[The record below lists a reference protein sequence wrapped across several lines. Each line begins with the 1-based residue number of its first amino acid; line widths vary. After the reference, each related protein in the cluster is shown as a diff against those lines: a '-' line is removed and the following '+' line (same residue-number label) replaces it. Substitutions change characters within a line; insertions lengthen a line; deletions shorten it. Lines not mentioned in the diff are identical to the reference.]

1 MAYKSSNTKLTSKP
15 SINRP
20 SVSMKPSIDDNQLQ
34 VGFTPDLQNF
44 IYQNLFFQIPKFGDI
59 NSHQY
64 LVVEST
70 EYTNYI
76 ENQEQIDALL
86 EEITDLREEN
96 LQLNLDLQQ
105 VLGAQ
110 ESIDQLI
117 RQNPNETSSL
127 EDLIQNEFEQGA
139 LQGNS
144 SSDNLGTPNPNNT
157 TGVPSSGGTGG
168 GGGGG
173 GQNYTGGNVD
183 EIIPMGQGFDPLVQ
197 TGFGRP
203 NNNLQQNNY

>member
-1 MAYKSSNTKLTSKP
+1 MA
-15 SINRP
+15 
-20 SVSMKPSIDDNQLQ
+20 
-34 VGFTPDLQNF
+34 TPEDFFN
-44 IYQNLFFQIPKFGDI
+44 IYQNLFFQIPRFGDI

-70 EYTNYI
+70 EYTGYI

-105 VLGAQ
+105 ILGAK

-117 RQNPNETSSL
+117 RQNPNGDRPLDEIL
-127 EDLIQNEFEQGA
+127 QDEAELGA

-144 SSDNLGTPNPNNT
+144 SSDNLGTPNSNNT
-157 TGVPSSGGTGG
+157 TAPSGG

-173 GQNYTGGNVD
+173 GGGGFTGGGSGNLG
-183 EIIPMGQGFDPLVQ
+183 EIVPFGNGNFNG
-197 TGFGRP
+197 GFGFGNQNP
-203 NNNLQQNNY
+203 NSNFQQNQY